1 MVKHVLYSFGD
12 LVPFLSNDDL
22 SGANVKE
29 IQEIISDQ
37 PTSRKLKMEMAITID
52 GMEPFVK
59 PDISWREMGLLR
71 YMLMNALVHCFQP
84 YPTRHFPNV
93 TSVARQLANANP
105 SHENQLVTYA
115 DSCILPAYSYFREK
129 FDHDLKPCLEVFR
142 AACLFSPAKFNEIK
156 PTVREIDESIN
167 FPHFWMPVQ
176 LSG

>member
-1 MVKHVLYSFGD
+1 MKHVLYSFGD

-22 SGANVKE
+22 SGANVKK

-37 PTSRKLKMEMAITID
+37 PTSRKLKMEIVITID

-84 YPTRHFPNV
+84 YPHV
-93 TSVARQLANANP
+93 TSRMSPQFRQLANANP

-129 FDHDLKPCLEVFR
+129 F
-142 AACLFSPAKFNEIK
+142 
-156 PTVREIDESIN
+156 
-167 FPHFWMPVQ
+167 
-176 LSG
+176 